1 MRVDIGDGVRLW
13 FDVEGIGLVPDGD
26 RMCSRPTLVL
36 LHGGPGLDHSAFK
49 PAFSQLADVC
59 QLVYYDHRGQGRS
72 DRRTP
77 DEWTLDVWAD
87 DVVRFCD
94 AIGVER
100 PIVLGNSF
108 GGMVAQRYAHRHPG
122 HASRIVLSSTAARMD
137 LAAIV
142 AMFAKLGG
150 AEAAEVA
157 RAFWTDPTPE
167 HQIEYLQTCG
177 PLYTQTPGNIFDT
190 QRMVRN
196 MAVLEHFVTGEQL
209 TFDELPS
216 LGAVTEPVLVMA
228 GALDPVCPLKASE
241 DIVAHLPPHLV
252 RFECFDDC
260 GHGVFRDD
268 PDRAFAV
275 LREFIAEEAAAR
287 AADDADGAALTP
299 G

>member
-13 FDVEGIGLVPDGD
+13 FDVEGAGLVPDGEV
-26 RMCSRPTLVL
+26 MQERPTLLL
-36 LHGGPGLDHSAFK
+36 LHGGPGMDHSSFK

-72 DRRTP
+72 DRGTP
-77 DEWTLDVWAD
+77 GEWTLDVWAD
-87 DVVRFCD
+87 DVVRLCD
-94 AIGVER
+94 ALGIER

-122 HASRIVLSSTAARMD
+122 HASRVVLSSTAARMD
-137 LAAIV
+137 LPAIV

-167 HQIEYLQTCG
+167 HQIAYLRTCG

-216 LGAVTEPVLVMA
+216 LGAVTVPVLVLA

-252 RFECFDDC
+252 TFECFEHC

-268 PDRAFAV
+268 PERAFSV
-275 LREFIAEEAAAR
+275 LRDFVEEAGRER
-287 AADDADGAALTP
+287 AAVAR
-299 G
+299 